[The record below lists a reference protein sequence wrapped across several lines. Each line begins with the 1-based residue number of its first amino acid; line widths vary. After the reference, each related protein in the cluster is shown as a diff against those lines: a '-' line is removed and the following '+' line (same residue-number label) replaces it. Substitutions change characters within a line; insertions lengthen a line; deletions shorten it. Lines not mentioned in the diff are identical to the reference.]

1 MKYKVGDL
9 LLIKDFEFKCRHH
22 PRPRRLELPL
32 PHLPRHPLPSNRRLI
47 NSFGIITKV
56 EKHSD
61 IFEKGSTKND
71 NCYVWFS
78 QADSK
83 EYYFYEN
90 EVTEVE
96 VFK

>member
-9 LLIKDFEFKCRHH
+9 LLIKDCEFKCRPHI
-22 PRPRRLELPL
+22 RLRLHL
-32 PHLPRHPLPSNRRLI
+32 LPRYHLHPPLASYRRLI

-71 NCYVWFS
+71 NVYVWFS
-78 QADSK
+78 QIDAK

>member
-9 LLIKDFEFKCRHH
+9 LLIKDCEFKCRPLLRLRLHLLPRLLLH
-22 PRPRRLELPL
+22 PR
-32 PHLPRHPLPSNRRLI
+32 LPSYRRLI

-78 QADSK
+78 QADGE
-83 EYYFYEN
+83 EYSFCEN
-90 EVTEVE
+90 EVTGEVI
-96 VFK
+96 K

>member
-1 MKYKVGDL
+1 MKHNVGDL
-9 LLIKDFEFKCRHH
+9 LLIKDCEFKCRHH

-32 PHLPRHPLPSNRRLI
+32 LPPLPSNRRLI

-61 IFEKGSTKND
+61 IFEKDSKEND

-90 EVTEVE
+90 EVTGEIV
-96 VFK
+96 K